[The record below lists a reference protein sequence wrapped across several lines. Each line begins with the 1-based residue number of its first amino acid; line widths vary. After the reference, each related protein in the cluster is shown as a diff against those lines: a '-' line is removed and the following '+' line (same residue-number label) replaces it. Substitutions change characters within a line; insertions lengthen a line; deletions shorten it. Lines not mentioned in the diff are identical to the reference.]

1 MPLIHGRCACGRTT
15 GQLCALCRK
24 LVCWMDGAGCAMR
37 VWYEE
42 KQARVHVRCAR
53 DRGLAKPEPPPP
65 PGPVP
70 SAHALKMRAY
80 YREHREEHKARTL
93 ARYYALKGVTA

>member
-1 MPLIHGRCACGRTT
+1 MRAIAGRCACGRTT
-15 GQLCALCRK
+15 GLLCALCSK
-24 LVCWMDGAGCAMR
+24 LVCRDDCAIKVR
-37 VWYEE
+37 IEHQ
-42 KQARVHVRCAR
+42 QARVHVRCAR
-53 DRGLAKPEPPPP
+53 ARGLAKPEPPPP

-93 ARYYALKGVTA
+93 ARYYERKGATA